1 MKSRPFMAALNR
13 KPDTAHNL
21 KPGTQNSKL
30 TMLPTIS
37 SFTANGRS
45 NHWIGLDIGG
55 TKTEVLVVDGNEQII
70 GQAVAPTDIRSPEQL
85 VAGVIA
91 AAQQALTQANEDMAN
106 VAALGVGVPGQIQQ
120 DTGVVA
126 LAVNLNLINYP
137 LGPILSQQLGKP
149 CYLENDVRAAAV
161 GAYHSALSTQHSV
174 LSHLAYLSIG
184 TGIAAGLI
192 LNGQLYRGANGM
204 AGEIGHIALAPEGER
219 CACGQIGCLETIA
232 AGPAIV
238 RQAEQAGLTVA
249 HAGEVYAA
257 AKAGHAQAQ
266 SIVNRVSESLS
277 RALQWL
283 VMTYDVEKLVLG
295 GGVTSAGTAFLEPIF
310 QALARLR
317 ADSPLAQA
325 MLPDAKLSLLPAGFN
340 AGAWGAI
347 ALAQQKMGEIE
358 RLRD

>member
-1 MKSRPFMAALNR
+1 MPSTN
-13 KPDTAHNL
+13 
-21 KPGTQNSKL
+21 
-30 TMLPTIS
+30 PT
-37 SFTANGRS
+37 FTPNGRNS
-45 NHWIGLDIGG
+45 HWLGLDIGG
-55 TKTEVLVVDGNEQII
+55 TKTEVLMVNGDGQIM
-70 GQAVAPTDIRSPEQL
+70 GQAIAPTNITNPERL
-85 VAGVIA
+85 IEGVIA
-91 AAQQALTQANEDMAN
+91 AAYQAIAQANEDIAN
-106 VAALGVGVPGQIQQ
+106 VVAIGVGVPGQIRQ
-120 DTGVVA
+120 DEGVVA
-126 LAVNLNLINYP
+126 LAVNLNLTNYP

-161 GAYHSALSTQHSV
+161 GAYHSTLSTQHSTLSTQSSA

-204 AGEIGHIALAPEGER
+204 AGEIGHITLDPEGER

-257 AKAGHAQAQ
+257 AKAGHVHAKA
-266 SIVNRVSESLS
+266 IVNRVSNSLS

-325 MLPDAKLSLLPAGFN
+325 MLPDTKLSLLPSGFN

-347 ALAQQKMGEIE
+347 ALAQQKIGEIE
-358 RLRD
+358 GLETGTALRKSKVGL

>member
-1 MKSRPFMAALNR
+1 MP
-13 KPDTAHNL
+13 PT
-21 KPGTQNSKL
+21 NS
-30 TMLPTIS
+30 P
-37 SFTANGRS
+37 FTANGRN

-55 TKTEVLVVDGNEQII
+55 TKTEVLVVNGNDHII
-70 GQAVAPTDIRSPEQL
+70 GQAIAATDIRSPEQL

-91 AAQQALTQANEDMAN
+91 AAHQALTQANEDMAN
-106 VAALGVGVPGQIQQ
+106 VAAIGVGVPGQINQQ
-120 DTGVVA
+120 AGEVT
-126 LAVNLNLINYP
+126 LAVNLNLSHYP
-137 LGPILSQQLGKP
+137 LGPVLSQQLGKP

-161 GAYHSALSTQHSV
+161 GAYQLAVSSQQSA

-184 TGIAAGLI
+184 TGIAAGVI

-204 AGEIGHIALAPEGER
+204 AGEIGHITIDPAGER

-238 RQAEQAGLTVA
+238 RQAERAGWVVT

-257 AKAGHAQAQ
+257 AQNGHPLAQA
-266 SIVNRVSESLS
+266 IINRVSESLS

-325 MLPDAKLSLLPAGFN
+325 LLPDTKLSLLPTGFN

-347 ALAQQKMGEIE
+347 ALAQQKIGEIE

>member
-1 MKSRPFMAALNR
+1 MP
-13 KPDTAHNL
+13 
-21 KPGTQNSKL
+21 
-30 TMLPTIS
+30 PTNPT
-37 SFTANGRS
+37 FTANGRN

-55 TKTEVLVVDGNEQII
+55 TKTEVLVVNGDNQII
-70 GQAVAPTDIRSPEQL
+70 GQAIAPTEIHSPEQL
-85 VAGVIA
+85 VEGVIA
-91 AAQQALTQANEDMAN
+91 AAHQAITQAHEDMTAIT
-106 VAALGVGVPGQIQQ
+106 AIGVGVPGQINQH
-120 DTGVVA
+120 TGEVT
-126 LAVNLNLINYP
+126 LAVNLNLSNYP
-137 LGPILSQQLGKP
+137 LGPALRQRLGKP

-161 GAYHSALSTQHSV
+161 GAYHSALSTQHSA
-174 LSHLAYLSIG
+174 LNHLAYLSIG
-184 TGIAAGLI
+184 TGIAAGVI

-204 AGEIGHIALAPEGER
+204 AGEIGHITLDPAGER

-238 RQAEQAGLTVA
+238 RQAERAGWVVA

-257 AKAGHAQAQ
+257 AQNGHPPAQA
-266 SIVNRVSESLS
+266 IINRVSESLS

-325 MLPDAKLSLLPAGFN
+325 MLPDTKLSLLPAGFN

-347 ALAQQKMGEIE
+347 ALAQQTFTREKE
-358 RLRD
+358 RE

>member
-1 MKSRPFMAALNR
+1 MP
-13 KPDTAHNL
+13 
-21 KPGTQNSKL
+21 
-30 TMLPTIS
+30 PTNPI
-37 SFTANGRS
+37 FTANGRN

-55 TKTEVLVVDGNEQII
+55 TKTEVLVVNGDNQII
-70 GQAVAPTDIRSPEQL
+70 GQAIAPTEIHSPEQL
-85 VAGVIA
+85 VEGVIA
-91 AAQQALTQANEDMAN
+91 AAHQAITQANEDMTA
-106 VAALGVGVPGQIQQ
+106 VTAIGVGVPGQINQQ
-120 DTGVVA
+120 TGEVA

-137 LGPILSQQLGKP
+137 LGPVLSQQLGKP

-161 GAYHSALSTQHSV
+161 GAYHLALSPQSSVLSTQHSP
-174 LSHLAYLSIG
+174 LSHLAYLSVG
-184 TGIAAGLI
+184 TGIAAGVI

-204 AGEIGHIALAPEGER
+204 AGEIGHITLDPDGER

-238 RQAEQAGLTVA
+238 RQAEQAGLVVA

-257 AKAGHAQAQ
+257 AQAGHSQAQ
-266 SIVNRVSESLS
+266 RIVNRVSESLS

-347 ALAQQKMGEIE
+347 ALAQQKIGEIE
-358 RLRD
+358 RLERLRD

>member
-1 MKSRPFMAALNR
+1 M
-13 KPDTAHNL
+13 
-21 KPGTQNSKL
+21 
-30 TMLPTIS
+30 
-37 SFTANGRS
+37 
-45 NHWIGLDIGG
+45 
-55 TKTEVLVVDGNEQII
+55 
-70 GQAVAPTDIRSPEQL
+70 
-85 VAGVIA
+85 
-91 AAQQALTQANEDMAN
+91 
-106 VAALGVGVPGQIQQ
+106 
-120 DTGVVA
+120 
-126 LAVNLNLINYP
+126 
-137 LGPILSQQLGKP
+137 
-149 CYLENDVRAAAV
+149 
-161 GAYHSALSTQHSV
+161 
-174 LSHLAYLSIG
+174 AYLSIG
-184 TGIAAGLI
+184 TGIAAGVI

-204 AGEIGHIALAPEGER
+204 AGEIGHITIDPAGER

-238 RQAEQAGLTVA
+238 RQAERAGWVVT

-257 AKAGHAQAQ
+257 AQNGHPLAQA
-266 SIVNRVSESLS
+266 IINRVSESLS

-325 MLPDAKLSLLPAGFN
+325 LLPDTKLSLLPTGFN

-347 ALAQQKMGEIE
+347 ALAQQKIGEIE